1 MRPPHRWTPILV
13 AFFLTCFM
21 TFIVSGISTLRVMGF
36 VPEMLDKWLS
46 NWLFSWAVAFPFA
59 TFVLPMVR
67 RLVALIVAPPA
78 GA

>member
-1 MRPPHRWTPILV
+1 
-13 AFFLTCFM
+13 
-21 TFIVSGISTLRVMGF
+21 MGF